1 MSFDPSHPAAP
12 RAPQRPVETSLHNET
27 RVDPYAWLRD
37 RENPEVVA
45 HLEAENAYTEQT
57 LAPAAELRESIFNEM
72 KARIQETDLSLPT
85 RKGTWSYY
93 SRTAEG
99 KSYPIHCRRPT
110 ASVESD
116 PDGISGEEVLL
127 DQNKLAE
134 GHSYFALGTF
144 EVTSDHRLLAYA
156 ADTAGDEVYE
166 LRFRD
171 LTTGTDL
178 SDVVDATAAGVAWA
192 ADGSS
197 VLYLVLDDAMRPHQV
212 WRHTMGSTGGEDL
225 VFEEPDERF
234 YCGLSMSATDEYIF
248 LIIGSQVTTET
259 RIVRADSIQGG
270 FAVFRAREQGHEYA
284 IDHHRGTDGTEQFF
298 VVTNHGAENFRL
310 CVSAGSGSEWVSFA
324 PEWDTDADLV
334 HRGVDVARRPKIEG
348 IEVFRHHIAL
358 HERVD
363 GLERLR
369 LISLDA
375 SGAWQS
381 DTVVEHEE
389 PVHSVWPVSN
399 ADIDAPFLRFGYS
412 SLTTPPSVFD
422 LDFASGE
429 RVLRKQQPV
438 LGDFD
443 PLRYVA
449 DRRLVVADD
458 GTLVPMSIVR
468 HRDTPVDGSAPGLLY
483 GYGSYEIS
491 SDPTF
496 STMRLSLLD
505 RGFVFA
511 IAHVRGGGELGR
523 PWYLDGKFLAKKN
536 TFSDFV
542 ACARS
547 LVSEGDVAGGRLVS
561 WGGSAGGLLVG
572 ASMNLAPD
580 LFAGVIAEVPFV
592 DVVNTMLDESLPLTA
607 IEWEEWGNPL
617 DAEYYAYMQSYAPYE
632 NVRAVPYPAVLATA
646 GLNDPRVGFWEP
658 AKWVQRLRD
667 VTTGDRPILLKTELG
682 AGHGGPSGR
691 YDAWRDTAFV
701 LAFACWCVGV
711 S

>member
-1 MSFDPSHPAAP
+1 MSSDPSPHSAP
-12 RAPQRPVETSLHNET
+12 RAPQRPVTSTLHGEQ
-27 RVDPYAWLRD
+27 RIDPYAWLRN
-37 RENPEVVA
+37 REDPEVIS
-45 HLEAENAYTEQT
+45 HLEAENAYTADT
-57 LAPAAELRESIFNEM
+57 LAPLAGLRESIFLEM

-93 SRTAEG
+93 SRTVEG

-110 ASVESD
+110 TSVEND
-116 PDGISGEEVLL
+116 PDATADEEVLL
-127 DQNKLAE
+127 DQNLLAE
-134 GHSYFALGTF
+134 GHVYFSLGTF
-144 EVTSDHRLLAYA
+144 EVTVDHRLLAYGV
-156 ADTAGDEVYE
+156 DTAGDEIYE

-171 LTTGTDL
+171 LTTGVDL
-178 SDVVDATAAGVAWA
+178 ADVVAETSAGVAWS

-197 VLYLVLDDAMRPHQV
+197 VLYLVLDDAMRPYQV
-212 WRHTMGSTGGEDL
+212 WRHRMGSSNDDEL
-225 VFEEPDERF
+225 VYEETDDRF
-234 YCGLSMSATDEYIF
+234 YCGVSMSATDEYIF
-248 LIIGSQVTTET
+248 LVIGSQVTTET
-259 RIVRADSIQGG
+259 RVARADELDAG
-270 FAVFRAREQGHEYA
+270 FVMFREREQGREYA
-284 IDHHRGTDGTEQFF
+284 IDHHRGTNGADRFF
-298 VVTNHGAENFRL
+298 VVTNDGAENFRL
-310 CVSAGSGSEWVSFA
+310 CTAAGPGSPWIPFA
-324 PEWDTDADLV
+324 PEWDTDDELAQ
-334 HRGVDVARRPKIEG
+334 RGDDVDRRPKVEG
-348 IEVFRHHIAL
+348 IEVFRRHVAL
-358 HERVD
+358 HERVE

-369 LISLDA
+369 VLALGDDGSWA
-375 SGAWQS
+375 GER
-381 DTVVEHEE
+381 TVAHDE

-399 ADIDAPFLRFGYS
+399 ADVDAPFLRFGYS

-422 LDFASGE
+422 FDLTTGE
-429 RVLRKQQPV
+429 RVLRKRQPV

-443 PLRYVA
+443 PTRYVTE
-449 DRRLVVADD
+449 RRLVAATD
-458 GTLVPMSIVR
+458 GTRVPMSIVR
-468 HRDTPVDGSAPGLLY
+468 HRDTPIDGTAPGLLY

-523 PWYLDGKFLAKKN
+523 RWYLDGKFLAKKN
-536 TFSDFV
+536 TFTDFV

-547 LVSEGDVAGGRLVS
+547 LTAEGDVAPGRLVS

-580 LFAGVIAEVPFV
+580 VFAGVIAEVPFV

-607 IEWEEWGNPL
+607 IEWEEWGNPA
-617 DAEYYAYMQSYAPYE
+617 DPEYYAYMQSYAPYE
-632 NVRAVPYPAVLATA
+632 NVHAAPYPAVLATA

-658 AKWVQRLRD
+658 AKWVQRLRA

-701 LAFACWCVGV
+701 MAFACWCVGAA
-711 S
+711 